1 MNLIRIEGSSELLR
15 SLHGIPDLYLALG
28 SLRML
33 GDDRAEIWA
42 RAETGAI
49 QQVEALGCAVDVEM
63 DDTALQAHDDAVE
76 HEIQQNRG
84 TV

>member
-15 SLHGIPDLYLALG
+15 SLQGIPDLYLAPASLQLLG
-28 SLRML
+28 N
-33 GDDRAEIWA
+33 DRAEIWA

-49 QQVEALGCAVDVEM
+49 QQLEALGCDVDVQM
-63 DDTALQAHDDAVE
+63 DDAALQAYDEAVE
-76 HEIQQNRG
+76 REIEQNRG

>member
-1 MNLIRIEGSSELLR
+1 VNLIRIEGGSELLR

-42 RAETGAI
+42 RADTGAI
-49 QQVEALGCAVDVEM
+49 QQVEALGCVVDVEM